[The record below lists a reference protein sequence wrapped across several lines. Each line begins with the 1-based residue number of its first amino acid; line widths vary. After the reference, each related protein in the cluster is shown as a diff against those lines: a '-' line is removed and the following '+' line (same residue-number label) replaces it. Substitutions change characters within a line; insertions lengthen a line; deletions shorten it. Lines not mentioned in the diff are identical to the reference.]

1 MTNNAIINARLKDM
15 LNVLDARATVNIY
28 VENRLFEK
36 QTSVKYSQVYEILAD
51 KDFIEEFG
59 DYDVI
64 GFISVINTTNIL
76 IKEV

>member
-1 MTNNAIINARLKDM
+1 MTNNAIINARFKDI
-15 LNVLDARATVNIY
+15 LNVLDARATVNIF

-64 GFISVINTTNIL
+64 GFINVINTTNIL